1 MTRPMWRWRRD
12 STRRCSRPMDAS
24 LALRA
29 AAARSRSSR
38 ECRLAPSEVGGV
50 EDRVGVA
57 LLGQEALALGRELLV
72 VGVAGDDRVEVGLA
86 AVCLGARP
94 PAEPLRLLLAAAER
108 AGDLHG
114 HRGLGQV

>member
-1 MTRPMWRWRRD
+1 MWRWRRD

-38 ECRLAPSEVGGV
+38 ECRLAPSEVGGG
-50 EDRVGVA
+50 EDRGGVA
-57 LLGQEALALGRELLV
+57 LLGREALALGRDLRV
-72 VGVAGDDRVEVGLA
+72 VGVAGDARVEVGWA
-86 AVCLGARP
+86 AAGLGAQH

-108 AGDLHG
+108 AGD
-114 HRGLGQV
+114 